1 MDAAAAS
8 VLRIT
13 PPASGRVRRAGTV
26 LVVLGC
32 AWGVPLLL
40 TIVAAFLG
48 LVPASTR
55 EGASWLQLM
64 ALMAVFWLLIM
75 PVPRVLAGIAI
86 RRGSRTARKVALV
99 MTALWIGLAAIQ
111 GAAGVAIAYEA
122 ISEVGPLMIITTLI
136 PAADIAASA
145 WVMWALARGP

>member
-8 VLRIT
+8 VLPLI
-13 PPASGRVRRAGTV
+13 PPVSARVRRAGTV

-40 TIVAAFLG
+40 TIVLAFLG
-48 LVPASTR
+48 LVSTSTR

-75 PVPRVLAGIAI
+75 PVPRVVAGIAI
-86 RRGSRTARKVALV
+86 RRGNRTARKVAMV
-99 MTALWIGLAAIQ
+99 MTALWIGVTAIQ
-111 GAAGVAIAYEA
+111 GAAGVAISFEA
-122 ISEVGPLMIITTLI
+122 ISSVGPVMLITI
-136 PAADIAASA
+136 VIAATDIAASA
-145 WVMWALARGP
+145 WVVWALAKGP